1 MKGIKAAAEYGAD
14 IEDEEEDEV
23 VVQHKGKEVKK
34 VTKHREDPV
43 SQTQLAT
50 RVDST
55 LFRRI
60 KIHCV
65 ETNTSIM
72 EFVHGALVTELK
84 RRTGKK

>member
-1 MKGIKAAAEYGAD
+1 MAKVGIKSSAEEF
-14 IEDEEEDEV
+14 EDEEGDEEEAPSP
-23 VVQHKGKEVKK
+23 KAKEVRK
-34 VTKHREDPV
+34 VAAREDPV

-72 EFVHGALVTELK
+72 EFVHSALVAELK
-84 RRTGKK
+84 KRKSR

>member
-1 MKGIKAAAEYGAD
+1 MPKGLKAAEEFD
-14 IEDEEEDEV
+14 DEDMGEEDAP
-23 VVQHKGKEVKK
+23 QPQRKEVKK
-34 VTKHREDPV
+34 VTAREDPV

-72 EFVHGALVTELK
+72 EFVHSALVAELK
-84 RRTGKK
+84 KRKSK